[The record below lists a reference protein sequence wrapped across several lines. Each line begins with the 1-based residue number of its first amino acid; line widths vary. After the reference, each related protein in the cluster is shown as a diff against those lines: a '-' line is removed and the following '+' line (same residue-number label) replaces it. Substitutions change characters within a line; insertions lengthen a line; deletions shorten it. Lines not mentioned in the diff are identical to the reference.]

1 MSKKSIYLIGILL
14 TILIGTYL
22 NYIYCCDIHEL
33 LVEEVEE
40 VPMKVPTKNEFRIL
54 DANGTLSVTEND
66 NFNFEL
72 SSATLLRPISDKVG
86 NAVNQVVQYF
96 NDNPEKELTITG
108 YYKSDEN
115 NNSAYPNLGLARASA
130 IKNYFVQR
138 GMPSRHI
145 STRGQQMNEIIADD
159 NSILYG
165 PDAFS
170 VDLLSS
176 SEILKEEM
184 DAIADEI
191 KGKPLLLY
199 FETGAATLTLTPEQ
213 RIKVE
218 KIARYLDKVEES
230 TCYIE
235 GHTDNTGTPEGNMIL
250 GQERADFAKD
260 YLIRNH
266 IRKSK
271 ITALSKGQT
280 EPISSNDTEEG
291 RAQNRRI
298 VVTIN

>member
-14 TILIGTYL
+14 TIIVGAYL
-22 NYIYCCDIHEL
+22 NYIYCCDVHE
-33 LVEEVEE
+33 VMAEEVVE
-40 VPMKVPTKNEFRIL
+40 VPMKVPTKNEFQVT
-54 DANGTLSVTEND
+54 DPNGTLTVTKND

-72 SSATLLRPISDKVG
+72 SSATLLTPISNIVG
-86 NAVNQVVQYF
+86 DAVNEVVQYF
-96 NDNPEKELTITG
+96 NEHPDKELTITG
-108 YYKSDEN
+108 YYRSDED
-115 NNSAYPNLGLARASA
+115 NNSAYPNLGIARASA
-130 IKNYFVQR
+130 IKNYFVAK

-145 STRGQQMNEIIADD
+145 STRGERLDD
-159 NSILYG
+159 MIEDENSILYG
-165 PDAFS
+165 PDAFE
-170 VDLLSS
+170 VGLLSS

-184 DAIADEI
+184 EAIAAEI

-199 FETGAATLTLTPEQ
+199 FETGAATVKLTPEQ
-213 RIKVE
+213 RAKVE

-235 GHTDNTGTPEGNMIL
+235 GHTDNTGTPEGNMVL
-250 GQERADFAKD
+250 GQERADFARD

-266 IRKSK
+266 IRTSK
-271 ITALSKGQT
+271 ITAISKGQT
-280 EPISSNDTEEG
+280 EPIASNDTDEG